1 MAISLP
7 NGIIRYFL
15 TVKTLNPTLRFNLFT
30 HATCLMQLSDFDY
43 DLPEELIAQKPLAQ
57 RSASR
62 LLRISPLAGGIS
74 NGQFKDITNFLNS
87 GDLLVFNDTRVVA
100 ARLFGQKQTGGKI
113 EVLVER
119 ILDDQTLLAH
129 VRASKSP
136 KPGAVLLLENQI
148 SCVMTAREGAL
159 FKLTQNNDKSWISLL
174 SQYGHIPLPSY
185 IKRAEDEGDLERY
198 QTVYAQNPGAVAA
211 PTAGLHFDQALIT
224 ELENKGV
231 ETAHITLHVGAG
243 TFQPVKVENLD
254 EHVMHT
260 EWVQVLQSVC
270 DAISRARLRGNK
282 VVAVGTTVVR
292 SLEAAASDGSVKAF
306 EGDAS
311 IFITPGYR
319 FKAVDAMITNF
330 HLPKSTLLMLV
341 SAFVGTKLTQQ
352 AYKWAVEEG
361 YRFFS
366 YGDAMLIESKKPN

>member
-1 MAISLP
+1 
-7 NGIIRYFL
+7 
-15 TVKTLNPTLRFNLFT
+15 
-30 HATCLMQLSDFDY
+30 MQLNDFDY
-43 DLPEELIAQKPLAQ
+43 HLPDELIAQKPLAQ

-62 LLRISPLAGGIS
+62 LLRISPLTGDMI
-74 NGQFKDITNFLNS
+74 NGQFTDIITFLNP
-87 GDLLVFNDTRVVA
+87 GDLIVFNDTRVVP

-119 ILDDQTLLAH
+119 ILDDHTLLAH

-136 KPGAVLLLENQI
+136 KPGAVLLLEDQI

-159 FKLTQNNDKSWISLL
+159 FKLTQDGDKSWLSLL
-174 SQYGHIPLPSY
+174 NEYGHMPLPPY
-185 IKRAEDEGDLERY
+185 IERADDDEDLERY

-224 ELENKGV
+224 ALESKGV

-243 TFQPVKVENLD
+243 TFQPVKVENID

-260 EWVQVLQSVC
+260 EWVQVSQLVS
-270 DAISRARLRGNK
+270 DAISKAHSRGNK

-306 EGDAS
+306 EGDVS

-341 SAFVGTKLTQQ
+341 SAFAGTELIQQ
-352 AYKWAVEEG
+352 AYQQAVKER

-366 YGDAMLIESKKPN
+366 YGDAMFIESKKLDQEN

>member
-1 MAISLP
+1 
-7 NGIIRYFL
+7 
-15 TVKTLNPTLRFNLFT
+15 
-30 HATCLMQLSDFDY
+30 MQTSDFDY
-43 DLPEELIAQKPLAQ
+43 HLPNELIAQKPLAQ

-62 LLRISPLAGGIS
+62 LLQISPLTGEMI
-74 NGQFKDITNFLNS
+74 NGQFTDIITFLNS
-87 GDLLVFNDTRVVA
+87 GDLLVFNDTRVVP

-119 ILDDQTLLAH
+119 ILDDKTLLAH

-136 KPGAVLLLENQI
+136 KPGAVLLLEDQI

-159 FKLTQNNDKSWISLL
+159 FELTQDSDKSWLTLL
-174 SQYGHIPLPSY
+174 NQFGHMPLPPY
-185 IKRAEDEGDLERY
+185 IDRADDDEDLERY

-211 PTAGLHFDQALIT
+211 PTAGLHFDQALIAA
-224 ELENKGV
+224 LKNKGV
-231 ETAHITLHVGAG
+231 EAAHITLHVGAG
-243 TFQPVKVENLD
+243 TFQPVKVDKIE

-260 EWVQVLQSVC
+260 EWVHVTQSVS
-270 DAISRARLRGNK
+270 DAIFQANSRGNK

-292 SLEAAASDGSVKAF
+292 SLEAAVSDGLVKAF
-306 EGDAS
+306 EGDVS
-311 IFITPGYR
+311 IFITPGYQ

-341 SAFVGTKLTQQ
+341 SAFAGTNLIQQ
-352 AYKWAVEEG
+352 AYQQAVDER

-366 YGDAMLIESKKPN
+366 YGDAMLIESKKLNQDD

>member
-1 MAISLP
+1 
-7 NGIIRYFL
+7 
-15 TVKTLNPTLRFNLFT
+15 
-30 HATCLMQLSDFDY
+30 MQLSDFDY
-43 DLPEELIAQKPLAQ
+43 HLPDELIAQKPLAQ

-62 LLRISPLAGGIS
+62 LLRISPLTGDMI
-74 NGQFKDITNFLNS
+74 NGQFTDITTFLNP
-87 GDLLVFNDTRVVA
+87 GDLLVFNDTRVVP

-119 ILDDQTLLAH
+119 ILDDQVLLAH

-136 KPGAVLLLENQI
+136 KPGAVLLLEDQI

-159 FKLTQNNDKSWISLL
+159 FKLTQDSNKSWLALL
-174 SQYGHIPLPSY
+174 NQFGHMPLPPY
-185 IKRAEDEGDLERY
+185 IERADDEEDLERY

-211 PTAGLHFDQALIT
+211 PTAGLHFDEALIT
-224 ELENKGV
+224 ALESKGV

-243 TFQPVKVENLD
+243 TFQPVKVENID

-260 EWVQVLQSVC
+260 EWVQVSQSVC
-270 DAISRARLRGNK
+270 DAISKTHSRGNK

-292 SLEAAASDGSVKAF
+292 SLEAAASDGLVKLF
-306 EGDAS
+306 EGDVS

-341 SAFVGTKLTQQ
+341 SAFAGTELIQQ
-352 AYKWAVEEG
+352 AYQQAVDER

-366 YGDAMLIESKKPN
+366 YGDAMLIESKKPNQEN

>member
-1 MAISLP
+1 
-7 NGIIRYFL
+7 
-15 TVKTLNPTLRFNLFT
+15 
-30 HATCLMQLSDFDY
+30 MQISDFDY
-43 DLPEELIAQKPLAQ
+43 HLPNELIAQKPLAQ

-62 LLRISPLAGGIS
+62 LLQISPLTGEMI
-74 NGQFKDITNFLNS
+74 NGQFTDIITFLNS
-87 GDLLVFNDTRVVA
+87 GDLLVFNDTRVVP

-119 ILDDQTLLAH
+119 ILDDKTLLAH

-136 KPGAVLLLENQI
+136 KPGAVLLLEDQI

-159 FKLTQNNDKSWISLL
+159 FELTQDSDKSWLTLL
-174 SQYGHIPLPSY
+174 NQFGHMPLPPY
-185 IKRAEDEGDLERY
+185 IDRADDDEDLERY

-211 PTAGLHFDQALIT
+211 PTAGLHFDQALIAA
-224 ELENKGV
+224 LKNKGV
-231 ETAHITLHVGAG
+231 EAAHITLHVGAG
-243 TFQPVKVENLD
+243 TFQPVKVDKIE

-260 EWVQVLQSVC
+260 EWVHVTQSVS
-270 DAISRARLRGNK
+270 DAIFQANSRGNK

-292 SLEAAASDGSVKAF
+292 SLEAAVSDGLVKAF
-306 EGDAS
+306 EGDVS
-311 IFITPGYR
+311 IFITPGYQ

-341 SAFVGTKLTQQ
+341 SAFAGTNLIQQ
-352 AYKWAVEEG
+352 AYQQAVDER

-366 YGDAMLIESKKPN
+366 YGDAMLIESKKLNQDD

>member
-1 MAISLP
+1 M
-7 NGIIRYFL
+7 R
-15 TVKTLNPTLRFNLFT
+15 
-30 HATCLMQLSDFDY
+30 HATMQLSDFDY
-43 DLPEELIAQKPLAQ
+43 HLPTELIAQKPLAQ

-62 LLRISPLAGGIS
+62 LLRISPLTGDMI
-74 NGQFKDITNFLNS
+74 NGQFTDITNFLNS
-87 GDLLVFNDTRVVA
+87 GDLIVFNDTRVVP
-100 ARLFGQKQTGGKI
+100 ARLFGQKQTGGRI

-119 ILDDQTLLAH
+119 ILDDHTLLAH

-136 KPGAVLLLENQI
+136 KPGAVLLLEDRI

-159 FKLTQNNDKSWISLL
+159 FELTQDSDKSWLTLL
-174 SQYGHIPLPSY
+174 NEYGHMPLPPY
-185 IKRAEDEGDLERY
+185 IERADDDEDLERY

-224 ELENKGV
+224 ALESKGV

-243 TFQPVKVENLD
+243 TFQPVKVENID

-260 EWVQVLQSVC
+260 EWVQVSQSVS
-270 DAISRARLRGNK
+270 DAISQAHSRGNK

-306 EGDAS
+306 EGDVS
-311 IFITPGYR
+311 IFITPGYQ

-341 SAFVGTKLTQQ
+341 SAFAGIELIQQ
-352 AYKWAVEEG
+352 AYQQAVEER

-366 YGDAMLIESKKPN
+366 YGDAMLIESKKLNKEN